1 MRIMEEFLYKIN
13 MISGKSY
20 VVKSTQSN
28 VVDFLDDLFNKGQ
41 VVTYYLAE
49 LKQDSD
55 SFYNNNVAIVVK
67 NIESVTYKS
76 E

>member
-1 MRIMEEFLYKIN
+1 MEEYLYKIN

-28 VVDFLDDLFNKGQ
+28 VGDFLDDLFNKGQ

-67 NIESVTYKS
+67 NIESVTYKT

>member
-1 MRIMEEFLYKIN
+1 MEEYLYKIN

-20 VVKSTQSN
+20 VVKSIQSN
-28 VVDFLDDLFNKGQ
+28 VPDFLDDLFNEAE
-41 VVTYYLAE
+41 VVTYYLADMH
-49 LKQDSD
+49 KDSD

-67 NIESVTYKS
+67 NIESVTYKT

>member
-1 MRIMEEFLYKIN
+1 MEEFLYKIN

-41 VVTYYLAE
+41 VVTYYLADMHKD
-49 LKQDSD
+49 LD

-67 NIESVTYKS
+67 NIESVTYKT